1 MDNAKTK
8 SSFDKNKKLEPVYP
22 NGTAVVVQ
30 EKRNSQGKTGHWK
43 KFGTIVSKRPHGP
56 SYNVDIDGREY
67 TCSQLFLRPAP
78 TTRDVNESI
87 TEAVED
93 ENPNPLQVQ
102 RS

>member
-1 MDNAKTK
+1 M
-8 SSFDKNKKLEPVYP
+8 
-22 NGTAVVVQ
+22 
-30 EKRNSQGKTGHWK
+30 
-43 KFGTIVSKRPHGP
+43 SKRPHGP
-56 SYNVDIDGREY
+56 LYNVDIDGCEY

-78 TTRDVNESI
+78 TTGDVNGSI